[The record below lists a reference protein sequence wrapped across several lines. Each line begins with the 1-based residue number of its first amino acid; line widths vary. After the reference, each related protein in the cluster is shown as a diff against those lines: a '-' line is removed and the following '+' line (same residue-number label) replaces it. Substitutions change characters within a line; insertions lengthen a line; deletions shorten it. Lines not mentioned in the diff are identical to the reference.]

1 MNNSLGIKLLQEFD
15 QERLKAFLAEKF
27 SFYQEEPVH
36 SIWTF
41 YDTFDWRLFRKDRV
55 LYLSGNSLTLRRL
68 SDGEHL
74 DSLLC
79 DQWSMFA
86 DGLQD
91 SSLKRKLQS
100 ILGIRALL
108 ILGSVHTRA
117 SVYRILNNE
126 IKTISRLVHLEVG
139 CSPIGEVPA
148 PDSYLIL
155 QPVRGYPGHARK
167 IEDAI
172 DPLGR
177 SISIWE
183 DVYSSAMT
191 SMRLKPAGYSS
202 SLGLQL
208 DPDLRSDRAVK
219 LILRRLLEIMI
230 ANQAGIK
237 ADIDTEFLHDY
248 RIAVR
253 KTRAAL
259 SQLGAVLPNEKASRF
274 KQDFAYLGKQT
285 NALRDLDVYLLSEE
299 KYRAML
305 PDNMREDID
314 PLFAK
319 MKLLRSDALADVIKG
334 IESPEYAAILEHW
347 QEFLDTPDESADP
360 GRLAGLP
367 VIELARG
374 RIFKR
379 YRKIVKDG
387 YSIIKHTDDA
397 RLHDLR
403 IECKKLRYLI
413 EFFASLFPRKKVRRL
428 LKQLKALQ
436 DNLGDFNDLE
446 VQQAYLLGI
455 AHQLPIEEERARLAL
470 IATGY
475 LVDNLEHRR
484 LVVKGKFSQTFTD
497 FTIPKNQ
504 KLYYELFKAN
514 STGKSR

>member
-1 MNNSLGIKLLQEFD
+1 MNNSPGIKLLNEFD
-15 QERLKAFLAEKF
+15 QERLNAFLAEKF
-27 SFYQEEPVH
+27 SFHQEDPVH
-36 SIWTF
+36 SKWIF
-41 YDTFDWRLFRKDRV
+41 YDTFDWRLFRKDLI
-55 LYLSGNSLTLRRL
+55 LYLSGNNLTLRRL

-74 DSLLC
+74 DSLIC
-79 DQWSMFA
+79 EQWSVFA

-91 SSLKRKLQS
+91 SSLKGKLQS

-117 SVYRILNNE
+117 SVYRILNDE
-126 IKTISRLVHLEVG
+126 SKTVFRLVHLGVG
-139 CSPIGEVPA
+139 SSPIGETPA
-148 PDSYLIL
+148 SDAYLIL

-183 DVYSSAMT
+183 HIYNSVLKSMRIEPAVYSA
-191 SMRLKPAGYSS
+191 
-202 SLGLQL
+202 SLGLEL
-208 DPDLRSDRAVK
+208 DPDQRSDRAVK
-219 LILRRLLEIMI
+219 LILRRLLEIMS
-230 ANQAGIK
+230 ANEAGIK

-248 RIAVR
+248 RIAIR
-253 KTRAAL
+253 KTRAGL
-259 SQLGAVLPNEKASRF
+259 SQLGAVLPEEITNRF
-274 KQDFAYLGKQT
+274 KKDFGYIGKQT
-285 NALRDLDVYLLSEE
+285 NELRDLDVYLLSENM
-299 KYRAML
+299 YRAML
-305 PDNMREDID
+305 PDDMRRDID

-319 MKLLRSDALADVIKG
+319 MKLLRREALAEVIRW
-334 IESPEYAAILEHW
+334 IESPEYTVILEDW
-347 QEFLDTPDESADP
+347 REFLDTPGESADP
-360 GRLAGLP
+360 DEPAGLP
-367 VIELARG
+367 VIDLARR

-387 YSIIKHTDDA
+387 YSIIKYTDDA

-413 EFFASLFPRKKVRRL
+413 EFFESLFPRKKVRRL
-428 LKQLKALQ
+428 LKQLKTLQ
-436 DNLGDFNDLE
+436 DNLGEFNDLE

-497 FTIPKNQ
+497 FTVPENQ

-514 STGKSR
+514 RKGKSR